1 MIYVVLYMNGLAQFF
16 NEFASDAEADREQT
30 KWQSWYANTGLAVF
44 IRKERE
50 PPAPR
55 NTKELPA

>member
-16 NEFASDAEADREQT
+16 TPCLSDAEADREQT
-30 KWQSWYANTGLAVF
+30 AWQVMYANAGLAVF

-50 PPAPR
+50 PPVPR
-55 NTKELPA
+55 NIEVLPL